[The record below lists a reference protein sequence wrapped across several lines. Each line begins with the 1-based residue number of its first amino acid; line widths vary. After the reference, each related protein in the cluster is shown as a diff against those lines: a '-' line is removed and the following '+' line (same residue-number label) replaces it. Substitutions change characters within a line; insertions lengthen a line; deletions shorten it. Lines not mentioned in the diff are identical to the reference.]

1 MPTTASRERF
11 VKTRRDHATETFDD
25 YTEAID
31 EITTTSGSCRVR
43 DLALFMRVSHVTVVR
58 IVRRLVIEGLA
69 VKDLH
74 GPITLTATGMRR
86 ARAARA
92 RHATVIAFLAAIGV
106 PRAQALRDAE
116 GIEHH
121 ASATT
126 LRAMRRFIARSAK

>member
-1 MPTTASRERF
+1 MPTPASRERF
-11 VKTRRDHATETFDD
+11 VKTLRDHASETFDD

-31 EITTTSGSCRVR
+31 EIITKSGSCRVR

-69 VKDLH
+69 TKDPH
-74 GPITLTATGMRR
+74 GPIALTATGARR

-92 RHATVIAFLAAIGV
+92 RHATVIAFLGAIGV

-121 ASATT
+121 ASETT
-126 LRAMRRFIARSAK
+126 LRAMRRFIVRSGQ